1 MSNLFSAHT
10 VNADY
15 FFFFKLLRRNF
26 SIFFWVGRRQFC
38 TYSTLYDQYT
48 SKGGRCSITAN
59 HISIKKNFRENFGQ
73 QKDFSIRQ
81 YACVATAL
89 FLYLEIF
96 SLVEWVQNV
105 VSGSQLYSIVKRMAQ
120 QFGEKMT
127 NPNSFFGGK
136 FTREIFIKL

>member
-1 MSNLFSAHT
+1 MSNLFSANT
-10 VNADY
+10 VNADN

-73 QKDFSIRQ
+73 QN
-81 YACVATAL
+81 
-89 FLYLEIF
+89 LYYTICMCCHSAFFIPRNIF
-96 SLVEWVQNV
+96 TCWM
-105 VSGSQLYSIVKRMAQ
+105 GAKCRFWISIVFHCEENGPTVWRKDDKSKFFFWWQIYKRN
-120 QFGEKMT
+120 FY
-127 NPNSFFGGK
+127 
-136 FTREIFIKL
+136 